1 MSLRSKLE
9 DVAKMAGVSTAT
21 VSRCLNEPGKV
32 TNKTRERVMN
42 AVDALGYTPHFGA
55 KALASRKTRTV
66 GAVIPTMDNAIF
78 ARGLQA
84 FQEALAAAGVTLL
97 VSSSGYDAEQEADQ
111 IRVLVMRGAE
121 GVLLIGTARLAKAYE
136 FLARSKTPY
145 VIAWAL
151 SDRES
156 PCVGFDNMGAAKAMA
171 ERVLALG
178 HRDIAMISGITA
190 MNDRA
195 ASRVEGV
202 RAALVQAGLDPDRL
216 SVEEVHYAFD
226 AAGKAF
232 ERLMVREVPPTAIIC
247 GNDVLGV
254 GAISAA
260 KRRGLRVPEDISIT
274 GFDDIDIAAHVEP
287 GLTTVHVPHERMG
300 AGAAAALLALI
311 EGDTPQ
317 ATVCIETRI
326 VERGSL
332 GPPRGGA

>member
-1 MSLRSKLE
+1 MSFRSKLE

-32 TNKTRERVMN
+32 TEKTRERVMN

-111 IRVLVMRGAE
+111 IRVLVTRGAE

-151 SDRES
+151 SDRQE
-156 PCVGFDNMGAAKAMA
+156 PCVGFDNLAAAQAMA
-171 ERVLALG
+171 QRVLTLG
-178 HRDIAMISGITA
+178 HREIAMISGITA

-195 ASRVEGV
+195 ASRVSGV
-202 RAALVQAGLDPDRL
+202 RAALANAGLDPDRL
-216 SVEEVHYAFD
+216 RVEEVRYAFKD
-226 AAGKAF
+226 AVQAF
-232 ERLMVREVPPTAIIC
+232 DRLIEQDLRPTAIIC

-311 EGDTPQ
+311 EGKTWGT
-317 ATVCIETRI
+317 TVCIETTI
-326 VERGSL
+326 IERGSL
-332 GPPRGGA
+332 GPSR